1 MQNSSLLFKRSA
13 RRLVQLSINILL
25 IHYLLPLN
33 LALSVKQGTGK
44 LCGLSHLPI
53 CFNEKDN
60 RPTHKSG
67 CEITADQKLHT
78 ITDLLNLF
86 LGNKFLHSYL
96 ELALILELGLEP
108 MAVLDQLFT
117 AQFYIGIEPCDIND
131 FQRLWSPE
139 FDFDPSK
146 KVKMKGMFQ
155 LLGLTTSSTHPH
167 DVPSAR
173 SRLTPDFADIRR
185 QVDERGHEGDTLVQC
200 EFVAMTDG
208 TVSNQ
213 ICVLSINLGAF
224 VLAKQLEKITV
235 SKGIDKPLT
244 VATCLE

>member
-1 MQNSSLLFKRSA
+1 MCSNK
-13 RRLVQLSINILL
+13 
-25 IHYLLPLN
+25 
-33 LALSVKQGTGK
+33 
-44 LCGLSHLPI
+44 
-53 CFNEKDN
+53 KDN

-67 CEITADQKLHT
+67 CEISADQKLHA

-96 ELALILELGLEP
+96 ELALILELGLES
-108 MAVLDQLFT
+108 MAVLDRLFT
-117 AQFYIGIEPCDIND
+117 VQFYIGIEPCDIND

-146 KVKMKGMFQ
+146 NVKMKGMFQ
-155 LLGLTTSSTHPH
+155 LLGITTSSTHPH

-173 SRLTPDFADIRR
+173 PRHAPDFAKFQR
-185 QVDERGHEGDTLVQC
+185 QADERGHQGDTLVQC
-200 EFVAMTDG
+200 EFVAMTDKS
-208 TVSNQ
+208 VSYES
-213 ICVLSINLGAF
+213 CVLSIGLQAF
-224 VLAKQLEKITV
+224 VLATTLDKITV